1 MHKRVELPF
10 YKSTSP
16 SRGVQWMKQLLVG
29 ARAMQKGVQWMKQL
43 LVGARAMQKLREKN
57 DLVANVVH
65 LNLMS

>member
-10 YKSTSP
+10 HKSTSP
-16 SRGVQWMKQLLVG
+16 SR
-29 ARAMQKGVQWMKQL
+29 GVQWMKQL